1 MQHFLQEKLFE
12 EEDYKRSGYLV
23 NDWINGEKNAQGIE
37 CPRPCPLDEILVD
50 RVIDIRQERFAGA
63 RIREEEAA
71 HCRDDEEVEEAPGP
85 GGHTVEIVDKW
96 VENDTLHLLSYDQK
110 SAHSE
115 NNWNYHIGTYS
126 CCQSMSWRWHE
137 CFITP

>member
-50 RVIDIRQERFAGA
+50 RVVSIRQERVAYA
-63 RIREEEAA
+63 RVLKEETA
-71 HCRDDEEVEEAPGP
+71 HGSDDQEVEKAPGP
-85 GGHTVEIVDKW
+85 G
-96 VENDTLHLLSYDQK
+96 
-110 SAHSE
+110 
-115 NNWNYHIGTYS
+115 
-126 CCQSMSWRWHE
+126 WHAVKIME
-137 CFITP
+137 